1 MDVCDVTAPPSDD
14 TTLLVLKTS
23 KRSRRG
29 KKVTPPSCAAKF
41 TKTVFCRY
49 FPDCAKGAE
58 CNYAHTE
65 DEIRV
70 RPNFT
75 KTRLCSGYLDGS
87 CDLPASEC
95 RFAHGPED
103 LRRVAKRDPMEE
115 AVDPQEAP
123 SATTEPLKDA
133 DQPSGSP
140 KPCLGLPALST
151 SSIMPPPGL
160 KVLPD
165 SSFSWK
171 SEPSASNPTESGAS
185 TPCSPRTGSQSC
197 SPTPPLTPAL
207 SPAIGGQLGANVA
220 ASTWLQELAEHIV
233 DIQGAP
239 GGAGAEDALFT
250 RLRF

>member
-1 MDVCDVTAPPSDD
+1 MDALDVTTPPCDVATPLVVKTAR
-14 TTLLVLKTS
+14 
-23 KRSRRG
+23 RSRRG

-41 TKTVFCRY
+41 KKTVFCRY

-58 CNYAHTE
+58 CNYAHAE

-75 KTRLCSGYLDGS
+75 KTRLCSGYLDGKCALS
-87 CDLPASEC
+87 VSEC

-103 LRRVAKRDPMEE
+103 LRIVHAGDPVAADSEE
-115 AVDPQEAP
+115 GP
-123 SATTEPLKDA
+123 SATTKSSEDA
-133 DQPSGSP
+133 EQTLGSP
-140 KPCLGLPALST
+140 NAYVGLPAFSA

>member
-1 MDVCDVTAPPSDD
+1 MDALDVTTPPCDVATPLVVKTAR
-14 TTLLVLKTS
+14 
-23 KRSRRG
+23 RSRRG

-41 TKTVFCRY
+41 KKTVFCRY

-58 CNYAHTE
+58 CNYAHAE

-75 KTRLCSGYLDGS
+75 KTRLCSGYLDGKCALS
-87 CDLPASEC
+87 VSEC

-103 LRRVAKRDPMEE
+103 LRIVHAGDPVAADSEE
-115 AVDPQEAP
+115 GP
-123 SATTEPLKDA
+123 SATTKSSEDA
-133 DQPSGSP
+133 EQTLGSP
-140 KPCLGLPALST
+140 NAYVGLPAFSA

-160 KVLPD
+160 ELVLDHPCP
-165 SSFSWK
+165 WK
-171 SEPSASNPTESGAS
+171 RELGATSPTESGPS
-185 TPCSPRTGSQSC
+185 TPSSPMIGSRSC